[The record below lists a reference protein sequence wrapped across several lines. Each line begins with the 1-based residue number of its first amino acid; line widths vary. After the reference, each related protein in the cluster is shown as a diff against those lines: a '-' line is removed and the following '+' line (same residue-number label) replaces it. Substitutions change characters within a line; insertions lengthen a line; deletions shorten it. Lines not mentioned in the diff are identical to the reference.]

1 MGGTRSRQRVLIV
14 GQKGVE
20 VVEWALRL
28 GEGQWKS
35 ALQEQA
41 DPRHLVYFVDG
52 HTIHATD
59 LSRGLMPPP
68 MSMKQR
74 QFDCWV
80 VGTAQMGN
88 CLLVITLR
96 TVYVWDMAADTVQ
109 TEVDRGGLKGRV
121 HALKLIQL

>member
-1 MGGTRSRQRVLIV
+1 MLIV

-52 HTIHATD
+52 RAVHATD

-68 MSMKQR
+68 ISMRQR
-74 QFDCWV
+74 QFDSWV

-96 TVYVWDMAADTVQ
+96 TVYIWDMAADTVQ
-109 TEVDRGGLKGRV
+109 TEVDRGDLIGRV
-121 HALKLIQL
+121 DALKLIQL